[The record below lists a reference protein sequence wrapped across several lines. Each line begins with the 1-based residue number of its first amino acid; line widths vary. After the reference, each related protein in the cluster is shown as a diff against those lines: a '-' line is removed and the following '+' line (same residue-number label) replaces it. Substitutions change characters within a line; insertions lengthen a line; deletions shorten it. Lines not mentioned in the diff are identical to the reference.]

1 MQEARGGSEEMNSLE
16 QAGQEQGWKPDI
28 SVVVP
33 AYNAERFLTRA
44 VDSIRRQTMK
54 NIEILLVDDGS
65 TDGTAALCRSLAA
78 EDSRIRVLTRQNGG
92 AAAARNTGIR
102 AASGQYVCFVDADD
116 YIEPD
121 FCENLLDAARRTAA
135 AGDHAPDRFLVQAG
149 RDEVDEKLRPLA
161 ADLPLPEK
169 TYFVSSHDFIEGLL
183 LYTSD
188 SSYCT
193 KLVPRKLLLAH
204 PFPEGET
211 GEDFVLHLQ
220 MLPDID
226 GVLLIPKPGYHVVH
240 REGSVTRG
248 KHVFSRAYEDVVR
261 HADLVERT
269 IVPRYPDLARQA
281 VRFGLY
287 VRLDYML
294 HVPVDDMRRDN
305 AFYRHVIRYLRSH
318 AGERRRSPYLTA
330 RDKRELLLLT
340 WAPVLTRRLHRLSMR
355 LRGNCP

>member
-1 MQEARGGSEEMNSLE
+1 MNSLGQAE
-16 QAGQEQGWKPDI
+16 QNRKHQPDI

-33 AYNAERFLTRA
+33 AYNAEQFLVRA
-44 VDSIRRQTMK
+44 VDSIRRQTME

-65 TDGTAALCRSLAA
+65 SDGTAALCRSLAA

-116 YIEPD
+116 YVESD

-135 AGDHAPDRFLVQAG
+135 AGEHAPDRFLVQTG

-161 ADLPLPEK
+161 ADLPLPERE
-169 TYFVSSHDFIEGLL
+169 YFVSSRDFIEGLL

-193 KLVPRKLLLAH
+193 KLVPRELLLAH

-220 MLPDID
+220 MLPDVD
-226 GVLLIPKPGYHVVH
+226 GVLLIPKIGYHVVH
-240 REGSVTRG
+240 REGSVTRR
-248 KHVFSRAYEDVVR
+248 KHAFSRAYEDVIR
-261 HADLVERT
+261 HADLVWRT

-294 HVPVDDMRRDN
+294 HVPIADMRRDN
-305 AFYRHVIRYLRSH
+305 VFYRDVVRYLRSH
-318 AGERRRSPYLTA
+318 AAERRRSPYLTA
-330 RDKRELLLLT
+330 RDKRYLLLLT
-340 WAPVLTRRLHRLSMR
+340 RAPVLTRRLHRLSMR